1 MSDYI
6 SNADEIEFL
15 SDVLSDCHLDE
26 GLALPPPGL
35 NRAPS
40 HSSSRSTSRSTSM
53 SSSAHETSTDYHT
66 R

>member
-6 SNADEIEFL
+6 SAADEIEFL
-15 SDVLSDCHLDE
+15 SDVLSDCHLNE
-26 GLALPPPGL
+26 GLALPPPDL
-35 NRAPS
+35 NRASS
-40 HSSSRSTSRSTSM
+40 HSSNRSTSM

>member
-6 SNADEIEFL
+6 SAADEIEFL

-26 GLALPPPGL
+26 GLALPPADLPQ
-35 NRAPS
+35 RASS
-40 HSSSRSTSRSTSM
+40 HRSSRSTSM